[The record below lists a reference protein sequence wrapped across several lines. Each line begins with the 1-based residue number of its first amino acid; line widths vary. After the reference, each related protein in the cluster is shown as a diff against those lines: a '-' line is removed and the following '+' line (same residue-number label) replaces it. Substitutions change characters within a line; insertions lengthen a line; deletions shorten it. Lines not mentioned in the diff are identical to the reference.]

1 VVPRKLTR
9 HGLNVASLAAA
20 EVVGV
25 GVIAARYGT
34 DGPASTVAALVL
46 APVAVGLTYT
56 LGRRLAGDPFG
67 FGAAAVYVALPFLG
81 WLYMLSTYRAS
92 FAQQALPELVGLR
105 ATPWFALGLV
115 LAALALLRPLAPL
128 FVIVGAF
135 ELVAGFGDLDTIRIG
150 MHETVFSITLLEW
163 LPIAGTIGAARCS
176 SLRAAT
182 LAGWLAFA
190 VGHAAQQGYDD
201 AAFWQSR
208 HPRSRSCSARWRFS
222 CHGFGRCLPPLTEL
236 ELEQSDSLGED
247 HILIGHLRDHGRVV
261 QQDGE
266 HEEQG
271 DREENSGRV
280 RLDADPA
287 GDRIQTATPRREG
300 EEYEAGQQ
308 PEQRVALAETARA
321 NQLEHDGEQ
330 QQRCGDR
337 RERDL
342 ERRARRG
349 ENHASSSGVVRR
361 RSAPIRIASI
371 TFAM

>member
-25 GVIAARYGT
+25 GVIAVRYGT

-56 LGRRLAGDPFG
+56 LGRRLAGERFG
-67 FGAAAVYVALPFLG
+67 FGAAAVYLALPFLG

-150 MHETVFSITLLEW
+150 MHETVWSITLLEW

-176 SLRAAT
+176 WLRAAT

-201 AAFWQSR
+201 AAFWQSL
-208 HPRSRSCSARWRFS
+208 S
-222 CHGFGRCLPPLTEL
+222 
-236 ELEQSDSLGED
+236 
-247 HILIGHLRDHGRVV
+247 V
-261 QQDGE
+261 
-266 HEEQG
+266 
-271 DREENSGRV
+271 
-280 RLDADPA
+280 
-287 GDRIQTATPRREG
+287 ATP
-300 EEYEAGQQ
+300 AIA
-308 PEQRVALAETARA
+308 VLLSSLALLVPRLRPLPAAA
-321 NQLEHDGEQ
+321 H
-330 QQRCGDR
+330 
-337 RERDL
+337 
-342 ERRARRG
+342 
-349 ENHASSSGVVRR
+349 
-361 RSAPIRIASI
+361 
-371 TFAM
+371 